1 MMHND
6 VLAVVKIL
14 LAWQSSL
21 DELGECW
28 VAEALVEVTG
38 LMGVLYVLAYTIS
51 EAKTTLIELYADDF
65 GKAQYVKLIKVLAH
79 FL

>member
-1 MMHND
+1 MHND

-38 LMGVLYVLAYTIS
+38 LMGVLYVLA
-51 EAKTTLIELYADDF
+51 
-65 GKAQYVKLIKVLAH
+65 
-79 FL
+79 